1 MWLTILLAAFA
12 WFVASLALGILTGK
26 SMALGNRP
34 GCCPDMHE
42 DSDQDSIATAGDLA
56 RLHEV
61 HQAVPVFHEPG
72 PVKR

>member
-12 WFVASLALGILTGK
+12 WFVGSLALGILTGK

-34 GCCPDMHE
+34 GCCPDMHD
-42 DSDQDSIATAGDLA
+42 DSDQDSTAIAADLA

-61 HQAVPVFHEPG
+61 HQSVPVAHEPG
-72 PVKR
+72 PVER